1 MANIQ
6 LIKLITGEDIVAK
19 YEMTSEN
26 SVKLTNAVQISV
38 VPSRSGGTNF
48 GFLPY
53 PMYSESKDL
62 EIRLDHVVYTVD
74 PAQDFLDQYNQV
86 FGEIITP
93 PKAGS
98 III

>member
-38 VPSRSGGTNF
+38 VPS
-48 GFLPY
+48 
-53 PMYSESKDL
+53 
-62 EIRLDHVVYTVD
+62 
-74 PAQDFLDQYNQV
+74 
-86 FGEIITP
+86 
-93 PKAGS
+93 KAGAQ
-98 III
+98 ILGFCPIRCTAKAKT